1 MRLPIRRLASLPLL
15 MLGFTCLHAQAVLL
29 NENFDNCILSPGW
42 EVNIQGNPNA
52 VWYVGDAVLNNDN
65 NGQSMN
71 GSCFLFIDDD
81 ATGNQT
87 PPYVIDFVSPAFD
100 ASAYP
105 TVELSLD
112 VHYRDWPQ
120 AAEHFDVLVTDGTTE
135 HLLRSFDQTSA
146 TGSNLDQ
153 FVTLKY
159 DLSMVAPAPGLRL
172 ILRYDDAGGFNWWA
186 AVDNISVIGKGVGT
200 NVIGQNFNECSKPQG
215 WETQILTGD
224 FDWQFGKATASGSA
238 LQNSLDGSC
247 MVFFD
252 DDDLGDSAAYSR
264 VRLFSPW
271 FDGTDFGQFEL
282 NFDLI
287 YRYYSD
293 FFTVYVQNG
302 DGEEDLVQQWN
313 DDVGG
318 PYFNT
323 YVHQTLDLS
332 PYRAKEMRVVFEY
345 DDVNHWGWWVGL
357 DNVKITG
364 SGAANDL
371 CSNALNLTT
380 GDECKPG
387 DNRNAVFDGPQ
398 PSCSEKAVGGL
409 WYRWQADFTGVA
421 QITTQADFN
430 DVVNVYTGGCL
441 SLSNEVCDNYDEH
454 GFIGEKTRFSVNA
467 GTEYLVRISGQDGG
481 FGSPRGSTC
490 VKIEQVSGFPV
501 PPAND
506 LCNNAVQVEIA
517 GDLVEGSNRDAS
529 IYTNYPSLN
538 SLARADIWYKFTAP
552 NTGQHF
558 TAYSNANFS
567 DIITLYSGGCNNL
580 TELAGNHKGQL
591 LDMPLLNPGET
602 YYLQVAGNFATV
614 EGEVKMTILPTDE
627 SVQPNDQCFQAIP
640 VPVGGDC
647 VPGSNAGATASGYHP
662 DCVVETDHDI
672 WYSFVAPAS
681 GSVQINT
688 GADFEHAVAVW
699 KGDCNNLQEVF
710 CARNPLRCDG
720 FVAVHDLTP
729 GQTYFVQ
736 IASWKSAFGWSTGTV
751 CLQIV
756 DGAALPPFEPLT
768 VSVQEQCIDIDLA
781 KLHISPDGGVPPY
794 QFLGVN
800 DGQTIASGTEYLAVV
815 KDANGC
821 EQTVSG
827 IVDECTQ
834 AGCFVAAT
842 LNAQNPACFGESN
855 GSILVVPSGGSE
867 PYAFLWSNGATTAS
881 NTELAAGTY
890 LVTITDANGCEYT
903 TAHTLTDP
911 AQLTGSITEIN
922 HPHQGLNDGSVSL
935 DVAGGTGVLNYVW
948 TLDGQPV
955 SFSQNLLNAA
965 PGDYSV
971 LITDEHGCSLGFNVT
986 LTETVGSVQPGAV
999 FFAEVMP
1006 NPAQDKA
1013 VLNLRL
1019 SAAADLNLTL
1029 SDGQG
1034 RGLHNWSAGALQN
1047 GYIPLDFSELP
1058 AGMYW
1063 LKIVAGQ
1070 DVAVR
1075 RVVVSR

>member
-1 MRLPIRRLASLPLL
+1 MRLPIRRLASLLL
-15 MLGFTCLHAQAVLL
+15 LIPGFTFLHAQAVLL

-105 TVELSLD
+105 TIELSLD

-120 AAEHFDVLVTDGTTE
+120 AAEHFDVLVSDGTTE
-135 HLLRSFDQTSA
+135 YLLRRFDQTSA

-153 FVTLKY
+153 FVSLKY
-159 DLSMVAPAPGLRL
+159 DLSMIAPVPNLRL

-186 AVDNISVIGKGVGT
+186 AVDNISVVGKGVGS
-200 NVIGQNFNECSKPQG
+200 NVIGQNFNDCGKPAG

-224 FDWQFGKATASGSA
+224 FDWQFGKATASGNA
-238 LQNSLDGSC
+238 TQNSLDGSC
-247 MVFFD
+247 MVYFD

-271 FDGTDFGQFEL
+271 FDGTDYGQFEL

-302 DGEEDLVQQWN
+302 DGEEDLVFQWN

-318 PYFNT
+318 PYFNN

-371 CSNALNLTT
+371 CTNALPLLTGAACT
-380 GDECKPG
+380 PG

-398 PSCSEKAVGGL
+398 PLCAEKASGGL

-421 QITTQADFN
+421 QLTTKATFN
-430 DVVNVYTGGCL
+430 DIVDIYTGGCQ
-441 SLSNEVCDNYDEH
+441 SLNTYVCDNYDEH
-454 GFIGEKTRFSVNA
+454 GFIGEKTRFTVSA
-467 GTEYLVRISGQDGG
+467 GTQYLIRISGQEGG
-481 FGSPRGSTC
+481 FGSTRGDLC
-490 VKIEQVSGFPV
+490 VEVHQTNGFP
-501 PPAND
+501 PAPSND
-506 LCNNAVQVEIA
+506 LCQNAVLLDVGAPCVQ
-517 GDLVEGSNRDAS
+517 GNNRDAS
-529 IYTNYPSLN
+529 MYTNFPSLN
-538 SLARADIWYKFTAP
+538 KLARADIWYKFTAP
-552 NTGQHF
+552 SAADKF
-558 TAYSNANFS
+558 TVFSNANFS
-567 DIITLYSGGCNNL
+567 DIITLYSGGCGDL
-580 TELAGNHKGQL
+580 TEIAGNHKGQKL
-591 LDMPLLNPGET
+591 EMPLLNAGET

-614 EGEVKMTILPTDE
+614 EGDVCMQIVPDDNEAPANTSCDL
-627 SVQPNDQCFQAIP
+627 A
-640 VPVGGDC
+640 VPVTVGGAC
-647 VPGSNAGATASGYHP
+647 VAGSNVLAGSSGKHP
-662 DCVVETDHDI
+662 SCVVETDHDI
-672 WYSFVAPAS
+672 WFSFVAPPS
-681 GSVQINT
+681 GSVQLNT
-688 GADFEHAVAVW
+688 GANFEHAVGVW
-699 KGDCNNLQEVF
+699 KGDCSDLEEVF
-710 CARNPLRCDG
+710 CAGNPLRCDG
-720 FVAVHDLTP
+720 FIAVHDLTP
-729 GQTYFVQ
+729 GQTYYVQ
-736 IASWKSAFGWSTGTV
+736 IASWKSAFGWSTGSV
-751 CLQIV
+751 CLQII
-756 DGAALPPFEPLT
+756 DGAAPAPFEPLS
-768 VSVQEQCIDIDLA
+768 VGVQEQCIDVDLA
-781 KLHISPDGGVPPY
+781 KLNISPAGGVPPY
-794 QFLGVN
+794 QYFGAD
-800 DGQTIASGTEYLAVV
+800 DGQTIASGTEYLVVV

-821 EQTVSG
+821 EQAVSG

-834 AGCFVAAT
+834 AGCLVAAT
-842 LNAQNPACFGESN
+842 FNAQNPACYGEST
-855 GSILVVPSGGSE
+855 GAIVAVPTGGNE
-867 PYAFLWSNGATTAS
+867 PYTFLWSNGATTAA
-881 NTELAAGTY
+881 NTGLGAGVY
-890 LVTITDANGCEYT
+890 LVTITDANNCEF
-903 TAHTLTDP
+903 TAAQTLDNP
-911 AQLTGSITEIN
+911 VQLTGSITEIN
-922 HPHQGLNDGSVSL
+922 HPHQGLNDGSVSIE
-935 DVAGGTGVLNYVW
+935 VSGGTGVLNYVW
-948 TLDGQPV
+948 TLGGQAV

-965 PGDYSV
+965 PGDYV
-971 LITDEHGCSLGFNVT
+971 LLITDENGCNLIFNVT
-986 LTETVGSVQPGAV
+986 LTETVGAVQPGAA

-1013 VLNLRL
+1013 MLNVRL
-1019 SAAADLNLTL
+1019 SAAADMSLSL

-1034 RGLHNWSAGALQN
+1034 RNLREWSVGMQQN
-1047 GYIPLDFSELP
+1047 GHIPLDFSELP

-1070 DVAVR
+1070 DTAVR